1 MARNAAATRARI
13 LTAAVQ
19 EFAAFGEAGARIDR
33 IAEAAGANKRSIYVY
48 FGNKDGLFDATLV
61 HVIDAMTTEVPLT
74 ETDLPGYAGR
84 LFDYLLEHP
93 EGWRLS
99 MWRQLER
106 PASGP
111 DDSPIFARKIEA
123 MHRSSVPN
131 TGLPPTDLIALVMAL
146 TVAWFINPTALLTAD
161 GADIS
166 SPRRI
171 ATHRAAL
178 VEAARRMCEPVPA
191 KQPESKQTADV
202 PRKRQRARA
211 KAPLN

>member
-1 MARNAAATRARI
+1 MARDAAATRARI
-13 LTAAVQ
+13 LAAAVG
-19 EFAAFGEAGARIDR
+19 EFAEFGEAGARIDR
-33 IAEAAGANKRSIYVY
+33 IAESADANKRSIYVY

-61 HVIDAMTTEVPLT
+61 HVIDTMTTEVPLT

-84 LFDYLLEHP
+84 LFDYLLQHP

-111 DDSPIFARKIEA
+111 DDSPIYARKIEA

-161 GADIS
+161 GADIG
-166 SPRRI
+166 SPKRI
-171 ATHRAAL
+171 AAHRAAL
-178 VEAARRMCEPVPA
+178 VEAARRICEPQSANQLVA
-191 KQPESKQTADV
+191 EKAAST
-202 PRKRQRARA
+202 PRSRHRARGDSR
-211 KAPLN
+211 LT

>member
-1 MARNAAATRARI
+1 MVRDAAATRARI
-13 LTAAVQ
+13 LAAAID
-19 EFAAFGEAGARIDR
+19 EFAEFGEAGARIDR

-61 HVIDAMTTEVPLT
+61 HVIDTMTTEVPLT

-84 LFDYLLEHP
+84 LFDYLLQHP

-123 MHRSSVPN
+123 MHRSSAPN

-161 GADIS
+161 GADIG
-166 SPRRI
+166 SPKRI

-178 VEAARRMCEPVPA
+178 VEAARRICEPQLGESAITRPRSQNPA
-191 KQPESKQTADV
+191 KRSTGSGRIPT
-202 PRKRQRARA
+202 
-211 KAPLN
+211 

>member
-1 MARNAAATRARI
+1 MPRDAAATRARI
-13 LTAAVQ
+13 LAAAVE
-19 EFAAFGEAGARIDR
+19 EFAQFGEAGARIDR
-33 IAEAAGANKRSIYVY
+33 IAEIAGANKRSIYVY

-111 DDSPIFARKIEA
+111 DDSPIFARKIKA
-123 MHRSSVPN
+123 MHRSSAPK

-161 GADIS
+161 GADIG
-166 SPRRI
+166 SPARI

-178 VEAARRMCEPVPA
+178 VEAARRICEPQSV
-191 KQPESKQTADV
+191 ESAGAHPGNQH
-202 PRKRQRARA
+202 RA
-211 KAPLN
+211 KPSKGRSESQLK